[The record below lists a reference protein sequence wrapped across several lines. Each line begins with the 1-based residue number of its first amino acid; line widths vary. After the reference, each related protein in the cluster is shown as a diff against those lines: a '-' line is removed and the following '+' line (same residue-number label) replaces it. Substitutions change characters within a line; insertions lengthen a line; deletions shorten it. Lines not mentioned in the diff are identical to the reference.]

1 MTTLRFTNRFE
12 HLEVPF
18 KNSGVCECVFEH
30 AEMCVVFN
38 YVHVFAL
45 FRGSL
50 YLFSLCVSRVVFVRV
65 VVFAYS
71 ERYKWISACPPMID
85 RLPFPQTLTISR
97 FL

>member
-1 MTTLRFTNRFE
+1 MATLHFTNRCE

-18 KNSGVCECVFEH
+18 RNSSVLRV
-30 AEMCVVFN
+30 CVVFN

-50 YLFSLCVSRVVFVRV
+50 YLFSLCVSRVVFARV
-65 VVFAYS
+65 LVFAYS
-71 ERYKWISACPPMID
+71 ERYKWISACPRMID
-85 RLPFPQTLTISR
+85 RLSFPQTLTILR